1 MFISNCLHAALL
13 SDGLAVKNTHAMQEI
28 REMLV
33 RSLGLEDPLKE
44 GREDRLR
51 SLAGYSPQGHKQSD
65 TTEETE
71 HSHMHFSII
80 LELKSRSFVF
90 QFCMNFSIAS
100 SVFHT

>member
-13 SDGLAVKNTHAMQEI
+13 PDGLAVKNTHAMQEI

-33 RSLGLEDPLKE
+33 RFLGLEDPLEE
-44 GREDRLR
+44 GRGDRLR
-51 SLAGYSPQGHKQSD
+51 SLAAYNPYGHKQLD

-80 LELKSRSFVF
+80 LELKAEDLSF
-90 QFCMNFSIAS
+90 NF
-100 SVFHT
+100 V